1 MTVVRELYQLQ
12 LVDCEREER
21 AHRLAEVE
29 SCLGEAEDVVRA
41 RAAVA
46 ETEDGLVHLRTQL
59 RDLELAIAGVEAKLK
74 ENQERLYGGR
84 VRNPKELSGLQD
96 EATALR
102 RRRSDLEDQQLD
114 LMISVEVQEAELA
127 ERQARLRQIDAAWHE
142 EQATLL
148 AERERL
154 ASRLVELDEQIRG
167 RRARVKAGDLALYD
181 DLRSQLGGRAVALL
195 KRGICQVCG
204 VDLPTGMARS
214 VERGE
219 GVYYCPTCNRLLYG
233 GA

>member
-1 MTVVRELYQLQ
+1 MTVVKELYQLQ
-12 LVDCEREER
+12 LVDCEREEK

-29 SCLGEAEDVVRA
+29 SCLGKAEDVLRA

-46 ETEDGLVHLRTQL
+46 ETENGLGHLRTQL

-102 RRRSDLEDQQLD
+102 RRRSDLEDQQLE
-114 LMISVEVQEAELA
+114 LMISVEAQEAELA
-127 ERQARLRQIDAAWHE
+127 ERQARLRQIDAAWHQ

-148 AERERL
+148 DERERL
-154 ASRLVELDEQIRG
+154 TSRLTELDEQIQG
-167 RRARVKAGDLALYD
+167 RRARLKAADLALYD
-181 DLRSQLGGRAVALL
+181 DLRRQLGGQAVALL